1 MSTNTPDKNGH
12 NSEPEKELR
21 IEDLVAEAQRESP
34 EDVPADAHQVTPTS
48 ADETTS
54 DAPARDESAT
64 AAYPQATLAEDAIPT
79 AAYPQ
84 TTPAEDAIPTAA
96 YPQSTPAPAQ
106 DGIPTATY
114 PGPHTA
120 TPNYPYV
127 PPAAYPTGTPV
138 AVGTRVEAPINRTPR
153 AFTIVWG
160 MLLLAFGV
168 LLVARNVWDI
178 SVDPITLAFA
188 VVTAAGA
195 VLVGCGIG
203 MVVRNARNSTGA
215 K

>member
-12 NSEPEKELR
+12 NSESEQELR
-21 IEDLVAEAQRESP
+21 IEDLVAEAQQENAEDSP
-34 EDVPADAHQVTPTS
+34 TDAHPVTPST
-48 ADETTS
+48 ADETAS
-54 DAPARDESAT
+54 AAPAQDDSAT
-64 AAYPQATLAEDAIPT
+64 AAYPQATPATTQDDVPT
-79 AAYPQ
+79 AAYP
-84 TTPAEDAIPTAA
+84 E
-96 YPQSTPAPAQ
+96 
-106 DGIPTATY
+106 
-114 PGPHTA
+114 PHTA

-127 PPAAYPTGTPV
+127 PPAAYPTGAPV

>member
-12 NSEPEKELR
+12 NTEPEKELR
-21 IEDLVAEAQRESP
+21 IEDLVAEAQQENA
-34 EDVPADAHQVTPTS
+34 EDTNPT
-48 ADETTS
+48 T
-54 DAPARDESAT
+54 
-64 AAYPQATLAEDAIPT
+64 AYPQATPT
-79 AAYPQ
+79 
-84 TTPAEDAIPTAA
+84 T
-96 YPQSTPAPAQ
+96 AQ
-106 DGIPTATY
+106 DEVPTTAY
-114 PGPHTA
+114 SGPHTA

-168 LLVARNVWDI
+168 LLVAKNVWDI
-178 SVDPITLAFA
+178 SVDPITLAFT

-203 MVVRNARNSTGA
+203 MVVRNARNSQGA

>member
-12 NSEPEKELR
+12 NSEPEQELR
-21 IEDLVAEAQRESP
+21 IEDLVAEAQQENAEDAPTAAHPVTPSTAD
-34 EDVPADAHQVTPTS
+34 ETASDVPAQD
-48 ADETTS
+48 D
-54 DAPARDESAT
+54 SAT
-64 AAYPQATLAEDAIPT
+64 AAYPQS
-79 AAYPQ
+79 
-84 TTPAEDAIPTAA
+84 TPATAQDSIPTAA
-96 YPQSTPAPAQ
+96 YPQSTPTTTQ
-106 DGIPTATY
+106 DSIPTAAY
-114 PGPHTA
+114 PEPHTA

-127 PPAAYPTGTPV
+127 PPAAYPTGAPV

-188 VVTAAGA
+188 VVTAAGV

-203 MVVRNARNSTGA
+203 MVVRNARKSTGA